1 MPVHQAIAASSHRG
15 IAASRRRR
23 GFTLIELL
31 VVIAIIGVLIAL
43 LLPAVQAAR
52 EAARRAQC
60 TNNLKQIGLGM
71 MNYESA
77 NGSLPPG
84 EKGCCW
90 GTWTVFLLSYVEQQA
105 MYNAW
110 NTFGNNSP
118 SLSQL
123 NVNFRYGGIVNT
135 TVTYAV
141 VNNYNCPSDGNTQQ
155 LTITGNGVRSHS
167 YVVNYGNTD
176 QEQNPGMPLNGIPFM
191 GAPFTDIG
199 SPNVDQQG
207 YGMDYNLYS
216 TIKLSAITD
225 GLSNTML
232 ASEAIVGLGG
242 DLRGFTYWGNGTS
255 FTGYLTPNSK
265 LPDSQPGGC
274 KYPYQQNPPCITSLP
289 VTYTA
294 ARSRHPGGVNAAMC
308 DGSVRF
314 IKNSVNPI
322 TYRALASTHG
332 NEVISANSY

>member
-1 MPVHQAIAASSHRG
+1 MRHH
-15 IAASRRRR
+15 RR

-71 MNYESA
+71 HNYESA
-77 NGSLPPG
+77 IGSFPPG

-90 GTWTVFLLSYVEQQA
+90 GTWTIFVMPFIEQQTL
-105 MYNAW
+105 YNSW
-110 NTFGNNSP
+110 NTYGNNLP

-123 NVNFRYGGIVNT
+123 NGNFRYAGIVNT
-135 TVTYAV
+135 TVTYADISA
-141 VNNYNCPSDGNTQQ
+141 YNCPSDANTQQ
-155 LTITGNGVRSHS
+155 LTFTWTGVRSHS

-176 QEQNPGMPLNGIPFM
+176 QEQNPSLPLNGIPFM

-207 YGMDYNLYS
+207 YGTGYKVTTTVM
-216 TIKLSAITD
+216 LSAITD
-225 GLSNTML
+225 GLSNTMMV
-232 ASEAIVGLGG
+232 SESLVGVGG

-265 LPDSQPGGC
+265 QPDSQPGGC
-274 KYPYQQNPPCITSLP
+274 RYPYMRNPPCIKSLP

-294 ARSRHPGGVNAAMC
+294 ARSQHSGGVNTTMC

-314 IKNSVNPI
+314 IKNSVNPYI
-322 TYRALASTHG
+322 YRALASTQG
-332 NEVISANSY
+332 NEAISANSY